1 MRSFIVE
8 WFSPDFHQAL
18 YRPFLLLWLLVLAAL
33 ASSRWRPK
41 GRVIVPLLLTAF
53 AALDAVRHIP
63 IFVLLAVPGIAAAL
77 PAARSTHPSAG
88 AQGRLSQRARPG
100 APATAPVS
108 SRFLPL
114 FNAAVLI
121 LMAGFAIVNWV
132 SLARIQD
139 VREAERFPES
149 AVSFL
154 RAAHYPE
161 KLFVYYDWGGYA
173 IWKLYP
179 SYRVFVDG
187 RADLYGDDLLRQSIQ
202 TVVEIRTGW
211 RDVLDRWKLQA
222 VLVPPSCALT
232 QALLLDPD
240 WHVAFRDSQAIIL
253 LRTRPAPEN
262 AQNLDR
268 ALPRG
273 QNSEKMFPRAI
284 PNLRN

>member
-1 MRSFIVE
+1 
-8 WFSPDFHQAL
+8 
-18 YRPFLLLWLLVLAAL
+18 
-33 ASSRWRPK
+33 
-41 GRVIVPLLLTAF
+41 
-53 AALDAVRHIP
+53 
-63 IFVLLAVPGIAAAL
+63 
-77 PAARSTHPSAG
+77 
-88 AQGRLSQRARPG
+88 
-100 APATAPVS
+100 
-108 SRFLPL
+108 
-114 FNAAVLI
+114 
-121 LMAGFAIVNWV
+121 MAGFAIVNWV

-139 VREAERFPES
+139 AREAERFPGS

-161 KLFVYYDWGGYA
+161 NLFVYYDWGGYA

-179 SYRVFVDG
+179 AYRVFVDG

-202 TVVEIRTGW
+202 TVVEIRAGW
-211 RDVLDRWKLQA
+211 RDILDRWKLQA

-232 QALLLDPD
+232 QALLLDPN

-268 ALPRG
+268 PPSEG